1 MNILEQCQIWNENGE
16 YPKIIDALEK
26 KEERSPEEDSE
37 LARAYNNA
45 ANPDDAELYVKALD
59 LLLGHEEY
67 FQNQED
73 SEKVHLFNF
82 RVGYAYYYL
91 DRDHLAL
98 PYFEKALEARPNDS
112 DTAEFIRNCEKNLT
126 FPQFRKSFKK
136 RTKEAWT
143 QFGRH
148 EARLRELLRHTEQQE
163 NIDELVETCRKC
175 LEKVFAS
182 CAFELGINHDN
193 KYELI
198 LSPEGSKARL
208 FELVYFQEH
217 IPEKMREDWV
227 VVLGRQPS
235 RDCSFKMFDYEIQ
248 AKEVQV
254 WTEKDKNGVT
264 LELYCEKLLPLLR
277 EDREQAWMML
287 SVFVDQTLGE
297 ITAMSLINGFEILDA
312 PKETH
317 CITLDTLPDSLKEAG
332 FSLNTDAKE
341 YLKNNLLT
349 YTMQPLED
357 RNAPLHFD
365 VYSGATHLPM
375 LLNEYI
381 AAEENII
388 DVFHA
393 DGAAAGF
400 FYYPVEDIAEDVRT
414 KITLEYRTAFQDYIL
429 EKLGPDS
436 VTFLGGGTGLY
447 NGYID
452 VIAWD
457 LEAVLGAAADFFRE
471 SFVEWVKFHT
481 FRRTAGSVVLIDNK
495 EILPQIHED
504 TDSLLSP
511 EDIEA
516 IENLQDDHTG
526 YFEKIYDYLN
536 NFVDAGVSE
545 GRFTYDQ
552 AKEDLTLCLWY
563 AYACLNIGQYSFYS
577 RAAEWLSHAE
587 KNAQGCGMWFYRYSV
602 ALMYTGKTD
611 EAFRYAEEGTEQE
624 ADYPWIWLQAA
635 KLRAFYGKKQEA
647 LDAAEQGLK
656 LVPGDYEFTV
666 LKEEIL
672 RGASIEEMELHWIN
686 PLADQDLQNGLDE
699 DEKKEKLQA
708 ISCIRTDKENLADI
722 LALFGPDENS
732 FVRND
737 PYCHFSYQVQGNSI
751 DLHFLMNDAGL
762 SKFKIDWMKNFKKK
776 LDSEVWLSAADENN
790 EQGQLTA
797 VYVRLDQSIALIYQN
812 SDDKEAFFSI
822 ELD

>member
-16 YPKIIDALEK
+16 YQKIIDALEK

-45 ANPDDAELYVKALD
+45 ANPDDAELYIKALD

-136 RTKEAWT
+136 RTKEAWA

-264 LELYCEKLLPLLR
+264 LELYCEKLLPLLH

-341 YLKNNLLT
+341 YLENNLLT

-481 FRRTAGSVVLIDNK
+481 FRRTAGSVVLIDNE